1 MSKWKVIMGRSKGNL
16 KRGVPARIGNP
27 PNKQVYP
34 EWWQDGKNLMRLH
47 PSYIERRKYEQKKQ
61 QSP

>member
-1 MSKWKVIMGRSKGNL
+1 MLKWKEQMGRSKGNL

-34 EWWQDGKNLMRLH
+34 EWWKDGENLMRLH
-47 PSYIERRKYEQKKQ
+47 PSYIERRNYEKKQQKKQ
-61 QSP
+61 